1 MKAFHNDQA
10 IKDKYLA
17 RVRAH
22 RAADELI
29 RGTGWDGHRG
39 CAIGCTL
46 ERYEHARYP
55 IELGV
60 PEQIAY
66 LEDHLFERLPLD
78 AAMAWPER
86 VLSAIRV
93 GADLSRVWPEFAIW
107 MLTGVIQYAG
117 NRETCARQSSAW
129 QSYTDSPAWVRKR
142 RRGRRG
148 RRRRRGRGRR
158 RGGAGGGGGGGVGGG
173 GGGDGGEGGGDGGGG
188 GGGAGGVGGGAGGVG
203 GGAGGVGG
211 GGGGGCGGGGVDRC
225 RCRQAHRTTGGSMNP
240 TDPLDGHHGPC
251 PSAG

>member
-78 AAMAWPER
+78 LSMAWPER

-107 MLTGVIQYAG
+107 MLTDQTRGVIQYAG
-117 NRETCARQSSAW
+117 DREDVRAAIERVAELYRHTNVGTEEAARAVVWAAEAAGTAEAAWAAEARAGAAWAAWAKWAKWAARSAAEAAGAAGAAAAAARAAAAAARAAALAAALETW
-129 QSYTDSPAWVRKR
+129 SAAAAEAAAW
-142 RRGRRG
+142 
-148 RRRRRGRGRR
+148 
-158 RGGAGGGGGGGVGGG
+158 
-173 GGGDGGEGGGDGGGG
+173 
-188 GGGAGGVGGGAGGVG
+188 
-203 GGAGGVGG
+203 
-211 GGGGGCGGGGVDRC
+211 
-225 RCRQAHRTTGGSMNP
+225 
-240 TDPLDGHHGPC
+240 
-251 PSAG
+251 SAGAAWIIAAADKLIAILEAA